1 MFNFSLNNMIDASA
15 GLTLL
20 HLSLSG
26 LMCGRN
32 SRQNNSSQ
40 CSSSNSESSCPSKCV
55 SERKSCAMSNFNLG
69 ASAAGVTGVL
79 LLYRG
84 LRH

>member
-26 LMCGRN
+26 MMCRRSSGSSSSSASGDSQPSGNCQEACVSSRN
-32 SRQNNSSQ
+32 S
-40 CSSSNSESSCPSKCV
+40 CS
-55 SERKSCAMSNFNLG
+55 MTNFNIG
-69 ASAAGVTGVL
+69 SSAAGVTGAL
-79 LLYRG
+79 LLFRG
-84 LRH
+84 LRR